1 MRNVIQEP
9 AIARRQSADPKR
21 KGNLRILIA
30 ALFVGILCGVG
41 GMLNPIDAGLQIT
54 RNKLRSHAAS
64 GDIVIV
70 AIDNSSIAEIGQMP
84 WPRSRLAQ
92 VIDSVREAG
101 ARRIYVETDVSTPS
115 TAEEDLAFEAALAA
129 GKSRQMLLQHRFS
142 VDPVSGRR
150 IDSPPLARFARHG
163 QAVNTN
169 LVVLARDST
178 IWNQPYGISING
190 HFTPSL
196 ASIFGG
202 AGGSDGELFPVDY
215 AIDVR
220 SLPLISASDVLRGT
234 WNPAEVAG
242 KDVVIGQTSSS
253 VAHYNAPGYAMVP
266 GIFFHVMAAETLR
279 TGRPVEIP
287 WPVPVVMAAGIAGAF
302 LFMRSRVAGR
312 TLLVGGLLL
321 ILFVPLVLDRL
332 HIFIMSGPALALL
345 VAAGAMRTW
354 SSLFQSYRSR
364 GLTNS
369 ISGLPNLNAL
379 RQQARMPAATVIVAH
394 VRNFVEIIATLP
406 TDSEGE
412 LVDQIASRIGFGAA
426 GAPIFQA
433 DEGIFIWLSAD
444 DCEDTLIEHLDGLHA
459 LFRSPIVVATRL
471 VDVSITF
478 GMDRDRSRPILQ
490 RFASARIAAEE
501 AALGGKR
508 WLTFD
513 PANLADA
520 EWRISLLGRLDQAI
534 ENGEIWVAYQPK
546 LDLATGRIVG
556 AEGLARWTHPE
567 KGEIS
572 PNQFIPAAEQSER
585 IETLTRFVLDTAVE
599 AAAAISKPHRPFGIA
614 VNLSARLLGR
624 PDLMPMVQSV
634 LAKHRFPATLLT
646 LEVTE
651 TAAMAS
657 PEASLEN
664 LQALAMLGV
673 QLSIDDYGTGF
684 STLEYLRKVPAV
696 EIKIDRSFISM
707 LDKSQNDR
715 IMVNS
720 TIQLAHSLGRKT
732 VAEGVENAATYDEL
746 SRMGCDFVQGYYTGR
761 PMPLA
766 ALFTILNEEKPGS
779 RLLTSC

>member
-1 MRNVIQEP
+1 MIQEP
-9 AIARRQSADPKR
+9 DIARRQHADSKR
-21 KGNLRILIA
+21 KASLWILVA
-30 ALFVGILCGVG
+30 ALCVGILCGVLG
-41 GMLNPIDAGLQIT
+41 ALSPIEAGLHIM
-54 RNKLRSHAAS
+54 RNKLRGHPVS

-70 AIDNSSIAEIGQMP
+70 AIDDSSVAEFGQIP

-92 VIDSVREAG
+92 VVDRVREAG
-101 ARRIYVETDVSTPS
+101 ARRIYIEADVSTPAS
-115 TAEEDLAFEAALAA
+115 AEEDLALESALGA
-129 GKSRQMLLQHRFS
+129 GKPQQMLLQHRFS
-142 VDPVSGRR
+142 IDPVSGSRL
-150 IDSPPLARFARHG
+150 DSPPLERFARHG

-169 LVVLARDST
+169 LVVLAREST
-178 IWNQPYGISING
+178 IWNQPYGVAIDG
-190 HFTPSL
+190 HFVPSL

-202 AGGSDGELFPVDY
+202 AVGGDGELFPIDY

-220 SLPLISASDVLRGT
+220 SLPLISASDVLRDT
-234 WNPAEVAG
+234 WKRSEVAG
-242 KDVVIGQTSSS
+242 KDVVIGQTSSG

-266 GIFFHVMAAETLR
+266 GIFFHVLAAETLR
-279 TGRPVEIP
+279 TGRPVELP
-287 WPVPVVMAAGIAGAF
+287 WPVPLVFGTVIACAF
-302 LFMRSRVAGR
+302 LFLRNRIVGRSV
-312 TLLVGGLLL
+312 LVGGLLL
-321 ILFVPLVLDRL
+321 VLLVPFVLEHY
-332 HIFIMSGPALALL
+332 HIFMVGGPALALL

-354 SSLFQSYRSR
+354 SSLFQSYRNR

-379 RQQARMPAATVIVAH
+379 RQEARLPTATVIVAH

-433 DEGIFIWLSAD
+433 DEGIFIWLSDD

-501 AALGGKR
+501 AALGGRR

-585 IETLTRFVLDTAVE
+585 IETLTRFVLDAAVG
-599 AAAAISKPHRPFGIA
+599 AAAAITKRHRPFGIA

-634 LAKHRFPATLLT
+634 LAKHRFPPTLLT

-761 PMPLA
+761 PMPLT

>member
-1 MRNVIQEP
+1 MTHEL
-9 AIARRQSADPKR
+9 AIARRQPTDPRR

-30 ALFVGILCGVG
+30 ALCIGILCGV
-41 GMLNPIDAGLQIT
+41 LELLPPVDAGLQIT
-54 RNKLRSHAAS
+54 RNKLRSHAVS

-70 AIDNSSIAEIGQMP
+70 AIDNSSIAEFGQMP
-84 WPRSRLAQ
+84 WSRARFAQ

-101 ARRIYVETDVSTPS
+101 ARRIYVDADLSTPT
-115 TAEEDLAFEAALAA
+115 TAQEDLAFEAALAA
-129 GKSRQMLLQHRFS
+129 GKSQQMLLQHRFS
-142 VDPVSGRR
+142 VDPISEKR
-150 IDSPPLARFARHG
+150 IDSPPLKRFARHA
-163 QAVNTN
+163 QVVNTN

-178 IWNQPYGISING
+178 IWKHPYGVSING
-190 HFTPSL
+190 HFVPSL
-196 ASIFGG
+196 ATIFGG
-202 AGGSDGELFPVDY
+202 ETGSDDELFPIDY

-220 SLPLISASDVLRGT
+220 SLPLISASDVLRNA
-234 WNPAEVAG
+234 WDPAEVAG
-242 KDVVIGQTSSS
+242 KDVVIAQTSSS
-253 VAHYNAPGYAMVP
+253 VAHYNVPGYAMVP

-279 TGRPVEIP
+279 AGRPIEIP
-287 WPVPVVMAAGIAGAF
+287 WPVPLLFGAAIACGF
-302 LFMRSRVAGR
+302 LFFRNRIVGRS
-312 TLLVGGLLL
+312 LLVGGLLMVLL
-321 ILFVPLVLDRL
+321 IPLLL
-332 HIFIMSGPALALL
+332 EHYHIFMVGGPALALL
-345 VAAGAMRTW
+345 VAAGAIRLW
-354 SSLFQSYRSR
+354 SSLFQSYRNR

-379 RQQARMPAATVIVAH
+379 RQLERLPTATVIVAH

-406 TDSEGE
+406 SDSEGE
-412 LVDQIASRIGFGAA
+412 LVEQIASRIGFGAA

-433 DEGIFIWLSAD
+433 DEGIFIWLSDD

-459 LFRSPIVVATRL
+459 LFRSPIVAATRL

-478 GMDRDRSRPILQ
+478 GMDRDNSRPVLQ
-490 RFASARIAAEE
+490 RVASARIAAEE
-501 AALGGKR
+501 AALAGRR

-585 IETLTRFVLDTAVE
+585 IETLTRFVLDTAVR
-599 AAAAISKPHRPFGIA
+599 AAAAINKPHRPFGIA

-624 PDLMPMVQSV
+624 PDLMPMVQSI
-634 LAKHRFPATLLT
+634 LAKHRFPPTLLT

-732 VAEGVENAATYDEL
+732 VAEGVENATTYEEL
-746 SRMGCDFVQGYYTGR
+746 SRMGCDFVQGYFTGR

-766 ALFTILNEEKPGS
+766 ALFTILNEEKSGS
-779 RLLTSC
+779 RSLTSC